1 MAPALVPLFTNDD
14 PNSMI
19 LFCSNQNHSGSQNV
33 TPMPPDSRSTGST
46 RSADEIEMA
55 NMTPQVPRARDSA
68 TSLATDI
75 EPPVLWVDMGF
86 DMGYVG

>member
-1 MAPALVPLFTNDD
+1 
-14 PNSMI
+14 
-19 LFCSNQNHSGSQNV
+19 
-33 TPMPPDSRSTGST
+33 MPPDSRSTGST

-55 NMTPQVPRARDSA
+55 NMTTQVPRARDSA